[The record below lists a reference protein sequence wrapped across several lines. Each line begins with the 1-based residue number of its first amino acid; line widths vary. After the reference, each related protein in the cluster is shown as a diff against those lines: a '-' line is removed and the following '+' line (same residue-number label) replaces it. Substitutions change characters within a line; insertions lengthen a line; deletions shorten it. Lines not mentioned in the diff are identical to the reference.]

1 MTEKNIISKIEK
13 LLALAGNNPS
23 EAEAQAAMLKAQKLM
38 AENNLTMETLNSNKE
53 PQKKEVVQEWFKGGQ
68 SCQWM
73 RILGKVIANNFRCD
87 MLVGPGY
94 GLVFIG
100 LKEDARICIQVFNF
114 AAHTLEKNMRKLR
127 RQYRKQ
133 GLSTGGISGDYSMGF
148 IKGLSD
154 KFKEQVDQNNW
165 GLILVKDNMVTEYC
179 ESVKTGKAKSGK
191 ALNSSGDM
199 GLYLKGY
206 TDGKSLVT
214 DQKCIAE

>member
-1 MTEKNIISKIEK
+1 MTDKNIISKIEK

-38 AENNLTMETLNSNKE
+38 AENNLTMETLNQNKE
-53 PQKKEVVQEWFKGGQ
+53 PQKKEVVREWFKGGQ

-87 MLVGPGY
+87 MMVGPGY

-114 AAHTLEKNMRKLR
+114 AAHTLEKNMRKIR

-133 GLSTGGISGDYSMGF
+133 GLSTEGVSGDYSMGF

-179 ESVKTGKAKSGK
+179 ESVKKGKAKSGK
-191 ALNSSGDM
+191 TLNSSGDM

-214 DQKCIAE
+214 DQKCISE

>member
-1 MTEKNIISKIEK
+1 MTDKNIISKIEK

-38 AENNLTMETLNSNKE
+38 AENNLTMKTLNQNKE
-53 PQKKEVVQEWFKGGQ
+53 PQKKEVVQEWFEGGQ

-73 RILGKVIANNFRCD
+73 RNLGKVIAINFRCD
-87 MLVGPGY
+87 MMVGPGY

-114 AAHTLEKNMRKLR
+114 AAHTLEKNMRKIR

-133 GLSTGGISGDYSMGF
+133 GLSTEGVSGDYSMGF

-179 ESVKTGKAKSGK
+179 ESVSKGRAKSGK
-191 ALNSSGDM
+191 ILNSSGDM

-206 TDGKSLVT
+206 TDGKSLVI